1 VICILGRWDDNSKFS
16 GSRWGRRIAGGRTR
30 RIRIAKTVII
40 MGFIIVAAVV
50 LTVFISRAGLY
61 IDIIQREEG
70 MGTLQT
76 ITITLSNN
84 NFNSL
89 NDVTV
94 QFGKGGRVQTIGYM
108 GPFSSV
114 TITPS
119 AEDMDFDN
127 IIVRA
132 NNGQVQIVKQR

>member
-1 VICILGRWDDNSKFS
+1 
-16 GSRWGRRIAGGRTR
+16 
-30 RIRIAKTVII
+30 
-40 MGFIIVAAVV
+40 
-50 LTVFISRAGLY
+50 
-61 IDIIQREEG
+61 

-76 ITITLSNN
+76 ITIMLSNN

-94 QFGKGGRVQTIGYM
+94 QFGEGGRIQTIGDM

-114 TITPS
+114 TLTPP

-132 NNGQVQIVKQR
+132 NNGQVQVVKQR

>member
-16 GSRWGRRIAGGRTR
+16 GSGAGRRIAGGRTR
-30 RIRIAKTVII
+30 RIRIAKIVII
-40 MGFIIVAAVV
+40 IGFIIVAAVV

-76 ITITLSNN
+76 ITIMLSNN

-94 QFGKGGRVQTIGYM
+94 QFGEGRRVRTIGDM

-114 TITPS
+114 TITPP

-127 IIVRA
+127 IIVKA
-132 NNGQVQIVKQR
+132 NNGQVQVVKQR

>member
-1 VICILGRWDDNSKFS
+1 MICILGRWDDNSKFS
-16 GSRWGRRIAGGRTR
+16 GSGWGRRIAGGRAR

-40 MGFIIVAAVV
+40 IGFIIVAAVV

-132 NNGQVQIVKQR
+132 NNGQVQVVKER